1 MAKKMDL
8 VEVEVLEA
16 LRGPVENLDHVDEFH
31 YWNTLFSFYG
41 LDAIP
46 TNRKEVK

>member
-1 MAKKMDL
+1 MSKKIDL
-8 VEVEVLEA
+8 VEAEVFEA
-16 LRGPVENLDHVDEFH
+16 LRGPVENIDHIEECR
-31 YWNTLFSFYG
+31 YWNYLLSFYG

>member
-1 MAKKMDL
+1 MSKKIDL
-8 VEVEVLEA
+8 VEIEVMEA

-31 YWNTLFSFYG
+31 FWNTLLSFYD

-46 TNRKEVK
+46 TNRKEVG